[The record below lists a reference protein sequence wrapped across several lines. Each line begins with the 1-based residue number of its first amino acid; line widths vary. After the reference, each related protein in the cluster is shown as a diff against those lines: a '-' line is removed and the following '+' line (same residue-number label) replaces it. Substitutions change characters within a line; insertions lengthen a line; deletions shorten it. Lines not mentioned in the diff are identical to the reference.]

1 MSKLAIAVGAVVLSG
16 TAAAEFAANIGVTS
30 NYVWRGVTQTDDD
43 AAVSGGVDYSH
54 DSGFYAGVWASN
66 VNFPSE
72 QAVFDSGPDNI
83 PGTPDDVQIGTKT
96 SNNRGA
102 EVDFYA
108 GFANEFDMGLGYDVG
123 LLYYWYPGFDDFGGD
138 EDELDF
144 TEIYGSLSFGPV
156 SGGVHYTV
164 DTEAGGDDSNW
175 YYYLGASFDV
185 APTWSVG
192 GTVGS
197 YDFDDGFDYKHAQL
211 DLSKDAGDFGT
222 FTLTVSKVFDNDEDD
237 DGEDVYDD
245 DALVF
250 VSWGKS
256 F

>member
-1 MSKLAIAVGAVVLSG
+1 MKLNKIAIAVGAAAMGLSG
-16 TAAAEFAANIGVTS
+16 IASAELSANIGATS
-30 NYVWRGVTQTDDD
+30 NYLWRGVTQTDNG
-43 AAVSGGVDYSH
+43 AAISGGIDYTNA
-54 DSGFYAGVWASN
+54 SGFYAGVWASN
-66 VNFPSE
+66 VDFVDEPEFNDPTDPTDDE
-72 QAVFDSGPDNI
+72 YENNGQAELDL
-83 PGTPDDVQIGTKT
+83 
-96 SNNRGA
+96 
-102 EVDFYA
+102 YL
-108 GFANEFDMGLGYDVG
+108 GFAGEAGSVGYDIG
-123 LLYYWYPGFDDFGGD
+123 LIYYAYPLAEDFGGD

>member
-16 TAAAEFAANIGVTS
+16 AAAAEFAANIGVTS

-43 AAVSGGVDYSH
+43 AAVSGGVDFSH
-54 DSGFYAGVWASN
+54 DSGFYAGIWASN
-66 VNFPSE
+66 VDFVDEPDPS
-72 QAVFDSGPDNI
+72 VGN
-83 PGTPDDVQIGTKT
+83 PGNTE
-96 SNNRGA
+96 SNPQA

-108 GFANEFDMGLGYDVG
+108 GFANELDMGLGYDVG
-123 LLYYWYPGFDDFGGD
+123 LLYYWYPMADNFGGD

-175 YYYLGASFDV
+175 YYYLGAGFDV
-185 APTWSVG
+185 APTWSIG

-197 YDFDDGFDYKHAQL
+197 YDFDDGADYKFAQL

-222 FTLTVSKVFDNDEDD
+222 FTLSVSKVFDNDEDE

-245 DALVF
+245 DPLVF